1 MPILIRAVL
10 TRISYGLWGGRC
22 SGRQRKRRR
31 VGRSWSKGVDMIKIH
46 VDIYKILKEK
56 LKSSILKIYIRKDPF

>member
-10 TRISYGLWGGRC
+10 TRISGLWGGRY

-46 VDIYKILKEK
+46 VDMYKILKEK
-56 LKSSILKIYIRKDPF
+56 